1 MGTITINIDNDVEKQ
16 FRALAQKIYYNKK
29 GYFGNAVNSAMQNWI
44 DEVTQKQI
52 SEWEITLL
60 EKGFNMGEL
69 KFRSREEL
77 HER

>member
-29 GYFGNAVNSAMQNWI
+29 GYLGNAVNSAMQNWI

-52 SEWEITLL
+52 SE
-60 EKGFNMGEL
+60 
-69 KFRSREEL
+69 
-77 HER
+77 